1 MAGSSVGAMVVGT
14 VFIMIFGMATVSL
27 VESVNE
33 SAKNSDYDLPDPE
46 VNLVSVTD
54 KAESTGPIAGLSF
67 SSPSTNDAGSGYTTG
82 DQCGLVSSGSGSGA
96 SVNIIVT
103 DGAIVGFG
111 LNLVPGN
118 GYTVGEIVTIN
129 CGSAANSGDYSVASI
144 EDQNTITIR
153 NTGSE
158 TVELTHI
165 SITLSDT
172 SPILQGTPFL
182 FTDHYSGG
190 NLYLFPGEEV
200 STDAFPL
207 SVASHGFSIED
218 DPDRAFL
225 AIYNH
230 NDAVSVTIT

>member
-1 MAGSSVGAMVVGT
+1 MGLAGSSVAAMVVGT

-33 SAKNSDYDLPDPE
+33 SIKNTDYELPDPE

-54 KAESTGPIAGLSF
+54 KVESTGPANSLSVTA
-67 SSPSTNDAGSGYTTG
+67 SGSGYATGGSCATTG
-82 DQCGLVSSGSGSGA
+82 GGTGLVVSVTQTTGSVDSISVVQPGSGYEIGDVITIA
-96 SVNIIVT
+96 
-103 DGAIVGFG
+103 GC
-111 LNLVPGN
+111 GN
-118 GYTVGEIVTIN
+118 GDATGTI
-129 CGSAANSGDYSVASI
+129 SSLH
-144 EDQNTITIR
+144 DQNIITIR

-158 TVELTHI
+158 TVELSHI

-200 STDAFPL
+200 STDAFSL